1 MNLLYSENTEII
13 IDYEKYFCF
22 SNDEIPGNSGF
33 YTNDINKCPDK
44 VRFKGKEKF
53 PKKIL
58 VWVALSSRG
67 ISEPLIGTSKSESI
81 DQYRYLTECL
91 QKRLLP
97 FIQNYHQNQKYLFWP
112 DLASAHYSNSCIAWM
127 NENINFVERSI
138 NPPNVPQARPI
149 ENFWGDLSNKVYEN
163 GWEAK
168 TEHQLVCRIKEKL
181 KEFTVQNLQNHM

>member
-1 MNLLYSENTEII
+1 MNLLYSENPEII
-13 IDYEKYFCF
+13 IDDEKYFCF

-81 DQYRYLTECL
+81 DQHRNLTECL
-91 QKRLLP
+91 KNAYYRL
-97 FIQNYHQNQKYLFWP
+97 
-112 DLASAHYSNSCIAWM
+112 S
-127 NENINFVERSI
+127 
-138 NPPNVPQARPI
+138 
-149 ENFWGDLSNKVYEN
+149 
-163 GWEAK
+163 K
-168 TEHQLVCRIKEKL
+168 TIIRIKNICFGRIWL
-181 KEFTVQNLQNHM
+181 LHITPTVA